1 VAARAS
7 VSRLDVAGE
16 GGATM
21 SESLEPRAL
30 DARIAE
36 LLGWEW
42 WQADVSG
49 VPHFS
54 TDIAAAH
61 LLGDMLYDRG
71 LWQPYIEA
79 LIDITGAGMT
89 MFTTAIEIDVWA
101 GDAWRSLYHL
111 VQATPFQCA
120 LAALAALRALEA
132 SHPDVGKDED

>member
-1 VAARAS
+1 MAARAS

-16 GGATM
+16 GGGAV

-36 LLGWEW
+36 LLGWDTPRAGDW
-42 WQADVSG
+42 DRG

-54 TDIAAAH
+54 TSRSAAH

-89 MFTTAIEIDVWA
+89 IFTTDIEICDWA
-101 GDAWRSLYHL
+101 GDAWRSLYNL
-111 VQATPFQCA
+111 MQSTPFQR
-120 LAALAALRALEA
+120 ALAALRALE
-132 SHPDVGKDED
+132 SRR

>member
-1 VAARAS
+1 
-7 VSRLDVAGE
+7 
-16 GGATM
+16 M
-21 SESLEPRAL
+21 EPRAL

-42 WQADVSG
+42 WQADVRG

-71 LWQPYIEA
+71 LWQPYMEA
-79 LIDITGAGMT
+79 LIDITGAEMVIS
-89 MFTTAIEIDVWA
+89 TTAIEIGDWA
-101 GDAWRSLYHL
+101 GDAWRALYNL
-111 VQATPFQCA
+111 MQATPCQR
-120 LAALAALRALEA
+120 ALAALRALEA

>member
-1 VAARAS
+1 V
-7 VSRLDVAGE
+7 
-16 GGATM
+16 

-36 LLGWEW
+36 LLRQGCSSGC
-42 WQADVSG
+42 VSRARAGDWDRG

-54 TDIAAAH
+54 TAITAAH

-101 GDAWRSLYHL
+101 GDAWRSLYNL
-111 VQATPFQCA
+111 MQSTPFQR
-120 LAALAALRALEA
+120 ALAALRALE
-132 SHPDVGKDED
+132 SRR